1 MNWILACTTGAIF
14 GVGTYHLLQRDAIRL
29 ILGFSLVLG
38 AGNLYLFSCSTFRGG
53 AAPYTAFTVEQATD
67 PLPQALVLTAI
78 VIGFGVL
85 AFLAALVLSIA
96 WRLRTLDLDAVSR
109 LKG

>member
-1 MNWILACTTGAIF
+1 MTWLLALTTGALF

-29 ILGFSLVLG
+29 LLGFSLVLG
-38 AGNLYLFSCSTFRGG
+38 SVNLFLLGCSTFRDTG
-53 AAPYTAFTVEQATD
+53 APYLETAADGTD
-67 PLPQALVLTAI
+67 PVPQALVLTAI
-78 VIGFGVL
+78 VIGFAVL
-85 AFLAALVLSIA
+85 AFLAAIVLLVA

>member
-1 MNWILACTTGAIF
+1 MTWLLALTTGAIF
-14 GVGTYHLLQRDAIRL
+14 GVGVYLLLQRDAIKL

-38 AGNLYLFSCSTFRGG
+38 AANLFLLGCSTFRGG
-53 AAPYTAFTVEQATD
+53 EAPYVETAANAVD

-85 AFLAALVLSIA
+85 SLLAALVLAVA
-96 WRLRTLDLDAVSR
+96 WKLRSLDLDNVSR
-109 LKG
+109 LRR